1 MKSFDKTEDFKLDLS
16 RRPRRMRR
24 TASLRAM
31 AQETYVRVED
41 LIAPLIVKESGE
53 KEPVGSMPG
62 LYRLNVEDLVA
73 ECRDLADLGVPA
85 VAIFPNMDPSL
96 KDALGSEASNPETL
110 TLRAVKAIKAAVP
123 ELMVITD
130 VALDPYTTHGHDGV
144 LNDDGSYVMNDET
157 VQRLCEMAV
166 LQAEAGVDIVA
177 PSDMMDGRVGAI
189 RAALDDCGF
198 IDTAIMAYS
207 AKFASAY
214 YGPYREAVGSAKAA
228 GTTLLGKE
236 TYQMNPANRREAI
249 MDAMMDEEEGADF
262 VMVKPAGAYLDII
275 RELRDVSQVTVAAY
289 QVSGE
294 YAQIHAAAKLGW
306 LDYEKTRDESLL
318 SIKRA
323 GADVILTY
331 FAKEVATKLRGR

>member
-1 MKSFDKTEDFKLDLS
+1 MKRFDKTEDFKLDLP

-62 LYRLNVEDLVA
+62 LYRLNIDDLVA
-73 ECRDLADLGVPA
+73 ECRELASLGVPA
-85 VAIFPNMDPSL
+85 VAIFPNMDASL
-96 KDALGSEASNPETL
+96 KDALGSEAGNPDTL
-110 TLRAVKAIKAAVP
+110 TLRAVRALKAEVP
-123 ELMVITD
+123 GLSVITD
-130 VALDPYTTHGHDGV
+130 VALDPYTSHGHDGV
-144 LNDDGSYVMNDET
+144 LNKDGSYVLNDET
-157 VQRLCEMAV
+157 VRRLCEMAV

-189 RAALDDCGF
+189 RKALDDRGF

-214 YGPYREAVGSAKAA
+214 YGPYREAVGSASAA

-249 MDAMMDEEEGADF
+249 MDALLDEDEGADF

-275 RELRDVSQVTVAAY
+275 RELRDASQVTVAAY

-294 YAQIHAAAKLGW
+294 YAQIHAAAQLGW

-318 SIKRA
+318 AIKRA

-331 FAKEVATKLRGR
+331 FAKEVARKLKG